1 MSLTTQ
7 RCSRRIAPLSALAFA
22 MLTACAQAGTLTPAI
37 SSSELDNPHRGFM
50 LWGSSYA
57 ADGGVDNFHGARIYH
72 VYLPWRM
79 IETADQVF
87 DWQAVETHYLQPI
100 LADDPL
106 ATFVLRPVADY
117 PDSAG
122 SQIDAHYSGGENE
135 RDYPKF
141 LEQAPLSIPF
151 ATRTQCDGDG
161 PVRSLDY
168 NHPVARQQMQQFVHA
183 LAERFDG
190 DPRITAIQVG
200 LLGFWGEWHT
210 SGCEDLQ
217 PNAQTRTLIRDA
229 YTAAFVKTPLQTRYA
244 RQSDVGTAVF
254 GFHEDYFPS
263 FTAKCN
269 LFSTQMPSCSDTG
282 WWNLEYAFTHEAP
295 AARQNWM
302 VNPVSGESPNTNQK
316 NTWTNRTA
324 DVRKLLRDYHFSFL
338 GPAGK
343 HESQGNAAKMQQI
356 KRDLGYRL
364 GYTKVTWPDVLTRGQ
379 PAALQ
384 VTINNSGSAPLYHGY
399 HVELHWIA
407 ANGTTQ
413 AKAMVDGVDLHQV
426 MPGATITHNATVS
439 VPTTLAPGSYR
450 LRLAMADDAPGRR
463 HIAPQ
468 NDGQDAERRLPL
480 GQVTVN

>member
-1 MSLTTQ
+1 MSP
-7 RCSRRIAPLSALAFA
+7 RSASRRLSLAIACLLSA
-22 MLTACAQAGTLTPAI
+22 TCAQAGSLTPAV
-37 SSSELDNPHRGFM
+37 STQEFDNPHRGFM

-57 ADGGVDNFHGARIYH
+57 ADGGVDNFHGAHIYH

-100 LADDPL
+100 LNDDPL

-122 SQIDAHYSGGENE
+122 SRIDAHYTGGENE

-151 ATRTQCDGDG
+151 AVRASCDGDG

-168 NHPVARQQMQQFVHA
+168 NNANAREQMRQFVAA
-183 LAERFDG
+183 LAARYDG
-190 DPRITAIQVG
+190 DPRITAVQVG

-217 PNAQTRTLIRDA
+217 PNAQTRALIRDA
-229 YTAAFVKTPLQTRYA
+229 YVAAFTRTPLQTRYA
-244 RQSDVGTAVF
+244 RQSDVGSAMF

-263 FTAKCN
+263 FTASCAA
-269 LFSTQMPSCSDTG
+269 FSPAMPSCSDDG
-282 WWNLEYAFTHEAP
+282 WWNLEYGLSNEVP

-302 VNPVSGESPNTNQK
+302 VSPISGESPNANQK
-316 NTWTNRTA
+316 STWINRTA
-324 DVRKLLRDYHFSFL
+324 DIRKLLRDYHFSFL
-338 GPAGK
+338 GPAGA
-343 HESQGNAAKMQQI
+343 HETSGNAAKLGEI

-364 GYTKVTWPDVLTRGQ
+364 AVAKVSWPDTQTRGQ
-379 PAALQ
+379 QATLRLDMSNQ
-384 VTINNSGSAPLYHGY
+384 GSAPLYQGY
-399 HVELHWIA
+399 HVELHWVA
-407 ANGTTQ
+407 A
-413 AKAMVDGVDLHQV
+413 DGSTRARASVAGVALNEV
-426 MPGATITHNATVS
+426 MPGATLSRSASFTVPAS
-439 VPTTLAPGSYR
+439 LPAGSYA
-450 LRLAMADDAPGRR
+450 LRLALADDAPGRR

-468 NDGQDAERRLPL
+468 NDGQDSERRLPL
-480 GQVTVN
+480 GQVQVL

>member
-1 MSLTTQ
+1 MTSPHV
-7 RCSRRIAPLSALAFA
+7 SRLFTVAGVALATMA
-22 MLTACAQAGTLTPAI
+22 ACAQAGTLTPAI
-37 SSSELDNPHRGFM
+37 SSNEFDNPHRGFM

-57 ADGGVDNFHGARIYH
+57 ADGGIDNFHGAHIYH
-72 VYLPWRM
+72 VYLPWRI
-79 IETADQVF
+79 IETADEVF

-117 PDSAG
+117 PDSAA
-122 SQIDAHYSGGENE
+122 SQIDAHYTGGENE

-141 LEQAPLSIPF
+141 LEQAPVSIPYF
-151 ATRTQCDGDG
+151 TRTQCDGDG

-168 NHPVARQQMQQFVHA
+168 NNAKARQQMQQFVQA
-183 LAERFDG
+183 LANRFDG

-229 YTAAFVKTPLQTRYA
+229 YVAAFTRTPLQTRYA
-244 RQSDVGTAVF
+244 RQADVGSATF

-263 FTAKCN
+263 FTGKCN
-269 LFSTQMPSCSDTG
+269 LFSTPMPSCSDDG
-282 WWNLEYAFTHEAP
+282 WWNLEYGLANEVP

-324 DVRKLLRDYHFSFL
+324 DVRRLLRDYHFSFL

-343 HESQGNAAKMQQI
+343 HESQGNAAKMKEI

-364 GYTKVTWPDVLTRGQ
+364 GVTRVTWPDTQVRGQ
-379 PAALQ
+379 QATLQ
-384 VTINNSGSAPLYHGY
+384 LDINNSGSAPLYNGY
-399 HVELHWIA
+399 HVELHWVA
-407 ANGTTQ
+407 ANGTTR
-413 AKAMVDGVDLHQV
+413 ARSTVSGVDLNAIL
-426 MPGATITHNATVS
+426 PGATLSRSATFT
-439 VPTTLAPGSYR
+439 VPTTLAAGSYA
-450 LRLAMADDAPGRR
+450 LRLAFADDAPGRR

-468 NDGQDAERRLPL
+468 NDGQDSERRLPL
-480 GQVTVN
+480 GQVQVN

>member
-1 MSLTTQ
+1 MKTHAL
-7 RCSRRIAPLSALAFA
+7 PLALALFA
-22 MLTACAQAGTLTPAI
+22 ACTTLPPTAHAGSISPAV
-37 SSSELDNPHRGFM
+37 SNQQFDNPHRGFM

-57 ADGGVDNFHGARIYH
+57 ANGGVDNFHGAHIYH
-72 VYLPWRM
+72 VYLPWRV

-122 SQIDAHYSGGENE
+122 SQIDAYYTGGENE

-151 ATRTQCDGDG
+151 AVRAKCDGDG
-161 PVRSLDY
+161 PIRSLDY
-168 NHPVARQQMQQFVHA
+168 NHPAARQQMQQFVQA
-183 LAERFDG
+183 LAQRFDG

-217 PNAQTRTLIRDA
+217 PNSQTRSLIRDA
-229 YTAAFVKTPLQTRYA
+229 YVAAFKRTPLQTRYA
-244 RQSDVGTAVF
+244 RQSDIGTAAF
-254 GFHEDYFPS
+254 GIYEDYFPS
-263 FTAKCN
+263 FTAKCTA
-269 LFSTQMPSCSDTG
+269 FSPALPSCSDTG

-295 AARQNWM
+295 AARQNWKI
-302 VNPVSGESPNTNQK
+302 NPISGESPNTNQK
-316 NTWTNRTA
+316 NTWTQRTA

-338 GPAGK
+338 GPAGA
-343 HESQGNAAKMQQI
+343 HEKSGNAASMQQI

-364 GYTKVTWPDVLTRGQ
+364 AVTKATWPDVQVRGQ
-379 PAALQ
+379 QATLQ
-384 VTINNSGSAPLYHGY
+384 LSVGNSGSAPLYQGY
-399 HVELHWIA
+399 HVELHWVA
-407 ANGTTQ
+407 SNGTT
-413 AKAMVDGVDLHQV
+413 AARTSLADIDLNAV
-426 MPGATITHNATVS
+426 MPGETTQHNSAFTVPAGLS
-439 VPTTLAPGSYR
+439 PGSYA
-450 LRLAMADDAPGRR
+450 LRLAFADDAPGRR

-468 NDGQDAERRLPL
+468 NDGQDAERRLVL
-480 GQVTVN
+480 GQVQVQ